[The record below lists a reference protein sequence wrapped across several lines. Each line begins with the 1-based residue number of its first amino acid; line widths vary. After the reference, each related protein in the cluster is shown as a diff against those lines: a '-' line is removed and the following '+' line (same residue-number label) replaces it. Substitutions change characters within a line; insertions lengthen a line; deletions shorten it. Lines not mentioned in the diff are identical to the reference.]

1 MSGRWRFNAVVDA
14 FSKRAETLKDPLSD
28 QVIARFSQQP
38 AKVALSVCRA
48 LIDKARNQQHRLTHP
63 VLACGLPQLAGM
75 QILLRRVSLK
85 NAKQLRLLPAA
96 LLVFA
101 FSWVHCLIAQQDP
114 EAIAPTAQQQRIP
127 DTTNQQQPTTTVQM
141 PDVKTFSGK
150 IVKSGNRFV
159 LQDSIGEST
168 YQLDDHG
175 KAKFFE
181 GKNVRVTG
189 TVDNVTKTITV
200 ADLQPEP

>member
-1 MSGRWRFNAVVDA
+1 MPG
-14 FSKRAETLKDPLSD
+14 
-28 QVIARFSQQP
+28 
-38 AKVALSVCRA
+38 
-48 LIDKARNQQHRLTHP
+48 
-63 VLACGLPQLAGM
+63 
-75 QILLRRVSLK
+75 
-85 NAKQLRLLPAA
+85 
-96 LLVFA
+96 
-101 FSWVHCLIAQQDP
+101 
-114 EAIAPTAQQQRIP
+114 
-127 DTTNQQQPTTTVQM
+127 TTNQQQTATAARLS
-141 PDVKTFSGK
+141 DAKTFSGK